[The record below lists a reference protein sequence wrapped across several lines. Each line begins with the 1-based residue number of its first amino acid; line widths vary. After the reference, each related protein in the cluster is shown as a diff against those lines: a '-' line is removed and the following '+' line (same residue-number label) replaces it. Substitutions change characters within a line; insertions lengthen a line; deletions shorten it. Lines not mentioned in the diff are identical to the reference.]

1 MGRERFKDDATR
13 DLWEGRSTKAA
24 RRAIPGNL
32 HAKARLRLDFVYQ
45 AASMA
50 AFTALPPGA
59 NFKELCGDLR
69 GTYQFRIGGPYRIRF
84 RWVRDR
90 AWMIQAAHFHDED
103 RT

>member
-1 MGRERFKDDATR
+1 MERFKDEATR

-24 RRAIPGNL
+24 RRAIPINL

-50 AFTALPPGA
+50 AFTALPPGVE
-59 NFKELCGDLR
+59 FKELHGHLR

-84 RWVRDR
+84 RWNRDH
-90 AWMIQAAHFHDED
+90 ACEIQAAHFHD
-103 RT
+103 